1 MAQHSTI
8 IQYYS
13 YTVFCDST
21 SIHKLCY
28 WRRTLLVSAE
38 WR

>member
-13 YTVFCDST
+13 YTAMFVETPYLNIKRPQCTCIS
-21 SIHKLCY
+21 
-28 WRRTLLVSAE
+28 
-38 WR
+38 